1 MPAAKI
7 VTVSD
12 GVIAG
17 TREDRSGQALQERL
31 SGLGY
36 EIADRIAVA
45 DGAENV
51 ASTLRS
57 AAAGFTGLI
66 VTTGGTGFGPR
77 DLTPEGTREVLDRLA
92 PGLGE
97 QMRAVS
103 PLGGLSRGVAGT
115 LGSCLILNLPGSP
128 RGAIES
134 LDALVPLLEHALGL
148 VAGGDTEHP
157 ASSR

>member
-36 EIADRIAVA
+36 EVADRIAVA

-51 ASTLRS
+51 ASTLRG
-57 AAAGFTGLI
+57 AATGFAGLI

-92 PGLGE
+92 PGLAE
-97 QMRAVS
+97 QMRAAS

-134 LDALVPLLEHALGL
+134 LDAIVPLLEHALGL
-148 VAGGDTEHP
+148 IAGGDTEHP

>member
-36 EIADRIAVA
+36 EVADRIAVA

-51 ASTLRS
+51 ASTLRGV
-57 AAAGFTGLI
+57 AAGFAGLI

-92 PGLGE
+92 PGLAE
-97 QMRAVS
+97 QMRAAS

-115 LGSCLILNLPGSP
+115 LGSCLIMNLPGSP

-134 LDALVPLLEHALGL
+134 LDAVVPLLEHALGL
-148 VAGGDTEHP
+148 IAGGDTEHP

>member
-17 TREDRSGQALQERL
+17 TRKDRSGQALQERL

-36 EIADRIAVA
+36 EVADRIAVA

-51 ASTLRS
+51 ASTLRGV
-57 AAAGFTGLI
+57 AAGFAGLI

-92 PGLGE
+92 PGLAE
-97 QMRAVS
+97 QMRAAS

-115 LGSCLILNLPGSP
+115 LGSCLIMNLPGSP

-134 LDALVPLLEHALGL
+134 LDAVVPLLEHALGL
-148 VAGGDTEHP
+148 IAGGDTEHP